1 MEELEDLLNDELLV
15 KIHEIIATG
24 DQDKAG
30 ITTTDILK
38 TIDKQLRLSKDEY
51 RNMDNK
57 IRYRIN
63 KTQALLLE
71 KFEEFKQT
79 DEFNK
84 LTNNVEALSY
94 YGLKDSNLD
103 NNEYYGILNSGIYTQ
118 EELDKILIE
127 QTIFDK
133 FILNLE
139 EKYGI
144 NLLLPDKNNHW
155 VRPKLVD
162 IDQYGYKL
170 YTRHVRGLVTIGQGV
185 YKNGK
190 YLGVTPDKKREMQY
204 HTESLLELINP
215 QQKEEV
221 SLDE

>member
-1 MEELEDLLNDELLV
+1 MEKLEDLLSDDLLI
-15 KIHEIIATG
+15 KIHEIIAK
-24 DQDKAG
+24 QDSDSEG

-63 KTQALLLE
+63 KTQTLLLE

-79 DEFNK
+79 NEYTK
-84 LTNNVEALSY
+84 LINNVEALSY
-94 YGLKDSNLD
+94 YGSQDSGLD

-144 NLLLPDKNNHW
+144 NLLLPDKNNRW
-155 VRPKLVD
+155 VRPRLVD
-162 IDQYGYKL
+162 VDQYGYRL
-170 YTRHVRGLVTIGQGV
+170 YIRHIKGLVSLGEDV

-190 YLGVTPDKKREMQY
+190 YLGVTPNKKHEMQY
-204 HTESLLELINP
+204 HTESLLKLIAP

-221 SLDE
+221 PLDE

>member
-1 MEELEDLLNDELLV
+1 METLEDLLSDELLI
-15 KIHEIIATG
+15 KIHEIIAK
-24 DQDKAG
+24 QDPDKEG
-30 ITTTDILK
+30 ITTKDILK
-38 TIDKQLRLSKDEY
+38 TIDKQLKLSKDEY

-57 IRYRIN
+57 IIYRIN

-94 YGLKDSNLD
+94 YGLKDSSLD

-144 NLLLPDKNNHW
+144 NLLLPDRNNHW
-155 VRPKLVD
+155 VRPRLVD
-162 IDQYGYKL
+162 VDQYGYKL
-170 YTRHVRGLVTIGQGV
+170 YTRQVRGLVTLGEGV

-204 HTESLLELINP
+204 HTESLLELITP
-215 QQKEEV
+215 QKREEAQ
-221 SLDE
+221 ENE